1 MYIPFESLPLHS
13 RVWIYQS
20 GKKFTPADI
29 DTISKALVSFTQSWS
44 VHGQPMDASFDIR
57 HDHFIIL
64 AVNDQASGCS
74 IDSSVRTIKEIGSA
88 IGADLFDRTQVA
100 FLVKEEVVLL
110 KLAELKQKFEE
121 GVWHEQTPTFNNLVD
136 TKAALAD
143 SWVVAAGTTWL
154 KRYLPKET
162 VSR

>member
-20 GKKFTPADI
+20 VKKFTQADI

-57 HDHFIIL
+57 YNHFIIL

-74 IDSSVRTIKEIGSA
+74 IDSSVRTIKEIGTA

-100 FLVKEEVVLL
+100 FRVKDEVLLL
-110 KLAELKQKFEE
+110 KLAELKQKSEE
-121 GVWHEQTPTFNNLVD
+121 GMWHEQTPTFNNLVD

-143 SWVVAAGTTWL
+143 NWVVAAGTTWL

>member
-1 MYIPFESLPLHS
+1 MYIPFESLPQHS

-20 GKKFTPADI
+20 GKKFTQTDI
-29 DTISKALVSFTQSWS
+29 DTISEALTSFTQNWS
-44 VHGQPMDASFDIR
+44 VHGQPMETSFDIR
-57 HDHFIIL
+57 YNHFIIL
-64 AVNDQASGCS
+64 AANDQASGCS
-74 IDSSVRTIKEIGSA
+74 IDSSVRAIKEIGSA

-100 FLVKEEVVLL
+100 FKEKEEIVLL
-110 KLAELKQKFEE
+110 RLAELKQKFES
-121 GVWHEQTPTFNNLVD
+121 GLWNEQTSTFNNLVD

-143 SWVVAAGTTWL
+143 NWVVAAGTTWL

>member
-20 GKKFTPADI
+20 DKKFTPADI

-100 FLVKEEVVLL
+100 FLVKDEVVLL

>member
-1 MYIPFESLPLHS
+1 MYIPFESLPQHS

-20 GKKFTPADI
+20 GKKFTQADI

-57 HDHFIIL
+57 HDQFIIL

-100 FLVKEEVVLL
+100 FLVKDEVVLL